1 MCVELAMWPFGVL
14 FYRISYAAY
23 ISNFMGT
30 MTLGEVLA
38 KHLYDLFTF
47 LVPVA
52 MHGLPTK
59 RKRIE
64 KLVVNSIQ
72 LCIDTLVSLSK
83 NPVGCK

>member
-14 FYRISYAAY
+14 FYRNPYAAY
-23 ISNFMGT
+23 ISNFTGT

-47 LVPVA
+47 LVPVE

-59 RKRIE
+59 RK
-64 KLVVNSIQ
+64 
-72 LCIDTLVSLSK
+72 K
-83 NPVGCK
+83 NKVGCQQYSTLYRYSKVT